1 MNSDTLTIEPL
12 KLQAYYAWNHLI
24 GRPTNWMIQ
33 QEGGCTKC
41 AEWGQE
47 PGLRLNPQGVR
58 FRSQT
63 SWTML
68 AKITSIHSKF
78 SLLYLLYLFKMRLEW
93 FISLATF
100 DFFHNLCRS
109 KQNVTF
115 PQQFASTQNLYYCGG
130 GGNSGREGRAELKVT
145 PPGLESAPSNAES
158 TKFDVGPQ
166 WLSSTVL
173 TCYDKKSST
182 DYNKGV
188 SF

>member
-1 MNSDTLTIEPL
+1 MNSDALTIKPL

-41 AEWGQE
+41 AERGQE

-58 FRSQT
+58 FRNQT

-115 PQQFASTQNLYYCGG
+115 PQQFASTQNLYYCVGG
-130 GGNSGREGRAELKVT
+130 GGRVGGR
-145 PPGLESAPSNAES
+145 
-158 TKFDVGPQ
+158 VGQKWKWPHQ
-166 WLSSTVL
+166 
-173 TCYDKKSST
+173 
-182 DYNKGV
+182 G
-188 SF
+188 